1 MDRTVGDFV
10 KMFVVIVAVLFVLAL
25 LFAVVA
31 NASLVAIAWQVYA
44 LAGVAYVA
52 ASLLAWTGFANLYR
66 YSPTL
71 FVGSPSYR
79 RHVIRSDMW
88 KEGRDNQALVVGVA
102 FGLALMA
109 LGAALV
115 DVAARAA
122 APPEATLGPAVA
134 VLGRQVLCVPVAGL
148 DALALATREALAGE
162 AAATMSPFSGHLTLA
177 RSKGR
182 RRMPL
187 TLAGEPVAA
196 SWRVA
201 ELCLVTSATHP
212 GGSRYTTVARA
223 TVPS

>member
-109 LGAALV
+109 LGAALASWIFLLV
-115 DVAARAA
+115 DVV
-122 APPEATLGPAVA
+122 GVA
-134 VLGRQVLCVPVAGL
+134 VVG
-148 DALALATREALAGE
+148 ALLL
-162 AAATMSPFSGHLTLA
+162 
-177 RSKGR
+177 R
-182 RRMPL
+182 RRP
-187 TLAGEPVAA
+187 
-196 SWRVA
+196 
-201 ELCLVTSATHP
+201 
-212 GGSRYTTVARA
+212 RA
-223 TVPS
+223 QRGA